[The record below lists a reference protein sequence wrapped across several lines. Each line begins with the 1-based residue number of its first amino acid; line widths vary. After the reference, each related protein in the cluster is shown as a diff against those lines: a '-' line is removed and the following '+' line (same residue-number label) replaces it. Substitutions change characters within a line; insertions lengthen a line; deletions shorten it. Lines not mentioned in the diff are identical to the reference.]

1 MTNCMRSSLIGRAI
15 AVAACGQLPPEW
27 KCVTRFGKDQ
37 CLISHQSTEG
47 NHLMYEIHVF
57 SEYR

>member
-1 MTNCMRSSLIGRAI
+1 MSNCTKSYLLGRAI

-37 CLISHQSTEG
+37 GLISHQSTEG
-47 NHLMYEIHVF
+47 NHVMYEIHAF
-57 SEYR
+57 SGHR